1 MLLGDEV
8 AIYPQVRD
16 SNVGEPGS
24 SGRGIGAPSAAVK
37 SLESYNTIV
46 AACGHLL
53 EQAGPAFVADPTGR
67 LLHTN
72 KALSAL
78 LPAMMESGVVLRGDS
93 PRLNFISE
101 VVAQAN
107 LRRAEP
113 ESRWQQAA
121 PIALAIGPPEKQ
133 ELYTANN
140 FLLLDESGNVEVIA
154 GLLSLS
160 APDST
165 ISEEIRQTHERF
177 DDISRLVSD
186 WIWEVDSDLRLI
198 FVSNRVTEALGFH
211 PRAMIGRHIS
221 EIIEAG
227 EALPNELSDPH
238 ARRPFRDIE
247 VRFRH
252 ADGASRL
259 FRFSAVPVFE
269 PDSGEHCGF
278 RGTAQDITDLRAREE
293 ALESSRSMAESA
305 NRAKSEFLAT
315 MSHELRTPLNAIIG
329 FSELMQ
335 REAFG
340 SLGNANYKDYVRDI
354 YQCAIHLL
362 ELINDILD
370 VSKIEAGRMELN
382 EEEVDIVNIIQSA
395 FRLVR
400 ERAAEN
406 DVKLTLALSENT
418 PNLSADPRAVKQVLL
433 NLLSNAVKFTP
444 SGGSVVVNTA
454 LDGAGDFLVRVKDTG
469 IGMTSDEVVIAL
481 TPFGQVE
488 SSLSRRYEGTGLGLS
503 LSKGLVELHGGKL
516 EIESVPQEGTSVTV
530 RFPASRV
537 VQA

>member
-1 MLLGDEV
+1 M
-8 AIYPQVRD
+8 AIHPQVHDR
-16 SNVGEPGS
+16 NVGAL
-24 SGRGIGAPSAAVK
+24 GASDQGLRVPNSAVK

-53 EQAGPAFVADPTGR
+53 EQAGPAFVADAAGR

-72 KALSAL
+72 KAFAAL
-78 LPAMMESGVVLRGDS
+78 LPAMTDAGLVVRDES
-93 PRLNFISE
+93 PRLYFVGE
-101 VVAQAN
+101 VVEQASQ
-107 LRRAEP
+107 RRSDSEG
-113 ESRWQQAA
+113 RWQEAA
-121 PIALAIGPPEKQ
+121 PLLLAMGPEDKQ
-133 ELYTANN
+133 DLYTAKC
-140 FLLLDESGNVEVIA
+140 FLLLDESGQVVVVA
-154 GLLSLS
+154 GLLSPS

-165 ISEEIRQTHERF
+165 IAEEIRRTQERF
-177 DDISRLVSD
+177 DDVARLVSD
-186 WIWEVDSDLRLI
+186 WIWEVDGELRLI

-211 PRAMIGRHIS
+211 PRAMIGRHLNDLI
-221 EIIEAG
+221 G
-227 EALPNELSDPH
+227 EGASLPNELSNPH

-247 VRFRH
+247 LRFRH
-252 ADGASRL
+252 ADGGARL
-259 FRFSAVPVFE
+259 FRFSGVPVFE
-269 PDSGEHCGF
+269 PESGAHRGF
-278 RGTAQDITDLRAREE
+278 RGTAQDITDLRARET
-293 ALESSRSMAESA
+293 ALESSRKVAESA

-382 EEEVDIVNIIQSA
+382 EEEVDVVNVIQSA

-406 DVKLTLALSENT
+406 DVKLTLALSERT
-418 PNLSADPRAVKQVLL
+418 PNLAADTRAVKQVLL

-444 SGGSVVVNTA
+444 AGGSVVVNTA
-454 LDGAGDFLVRVKDTG
+454 IDERGDFLIRVKDTG
-469 IGMTSDEVVIAL
+469 IGMAPDEVAIAL

-503 LSKGLVELHGGKL
+503 LSKGLIELHGGKL
-516 EIESVPQEGTSVTV
+516 EIDSEPNNGTCVTV
-530 RFPASRV
+530 RFPASRIA
-537 VQA
+537 QA

>member
-1 MLLGDEV
+1 ME
-8 AIYPQVRD
+8 IYPQVRD
-16 SNVGEPGS
+16 RNVSETGP
-24 SGRGIGAPSAAVK
+24 SGRGLRSPSAAVK

-67 LLHTN
+67 LLHMN
-72 KALSAL
+72 KAFSAMM
-78 LPAMMESGVVLRGDS
+78 PAMLQSGVVVREDS
-93 PRLNFISE
+93 PRLDFIAD
-101 VVAQAN
+101 VAGQAN
-107 LRRAEP
+107 LQRAEP
-113 ESRWQQAA
+113 ESRWQRTA
-121 PIALAIGPPEKQ
+121 PFALSIGPEEKK
-133 ELYTANN
+133 ELYTAKT
-140 FLLLDESGNVEVIA
+140 FLLLDEAGSVSVVA
-154 GLLSLS
+154 GLLALS

-165 ISEEIRQTHERF
+165 ISEEIRRTQERF
-177 DDISRLVSD
+177 DDVARLVSD
-186 WIWEVDSDLRLI
+186 WIWEVDSELRLI

-211 PRAMIGRHIS
+211 PRALIGRHLS
-221 EIIEAG
+221 DMIEAG
-227 EALPNELSDPH
+227 ESLPSEVSDPQ

-252 ADGASRL
+252 ADGGFRL
-259 FRFSAVPVFE
+259 FRFSGVPVFE
-269 PDSGEHCGF
+269 PDSGAHRGF
-278 RGTAQDITDLRAREE
+278 RGTAQDITDLRARET
-293 ALESSRSMAESA
+293 ALESSRKVAESA

-340 SLGNANYKDYVRDI
+340 ALGNANYKDYVRDI

-382 EEEVDIVNIIQSA
+382 EEEVDLVNVIQSA

-400 ERAAEN
+400 ERASEN
-406 DVKLTLALSENT
+406 DVKLTLALSEHT
-418 PNLSADPRAVKQVLL
+418 PNLTADARAVKQVLL

-444 SGGSVVVNTA
+444 AGGSVVVNTVI
-454 LDGAGDFLVRVKDTG
+454 DERGDFLVRVKDSG
-469 IGMTSDEVVIAL
+469 IGMTSDEVAIAL

-516 EIESVPQEGTSVTV
+516 EIESEPQKGTCVTV
-530 RFPASRV
+530 RFPASRI